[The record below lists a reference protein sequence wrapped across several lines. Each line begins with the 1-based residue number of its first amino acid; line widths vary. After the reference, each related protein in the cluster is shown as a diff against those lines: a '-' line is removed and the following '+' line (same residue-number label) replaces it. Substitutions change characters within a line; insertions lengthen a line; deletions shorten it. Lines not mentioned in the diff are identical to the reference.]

1 MAINNKATMRIWV
14 QITVGSLNFPRI
26 STQECNFFLHDNF
39 TSRFEGKYQAILE
52 WLYCCTFLP
61 AVNEYLNFSA
71 YSPAF
76 GTVTIF
82 LTSAFVIKCIVISI
96 YSYNLHY
103 LIAKHSKHA
112 FVCLFVICCLSLYI
126 FLLIF

>member
-1 MAINNKATMRIWV
+1 MQFFFYVT
-14 QITVGSLNFPRI
+14 TSLLGLKESIKLFYRVAVLLYIPPSN
-26 STQECNFFLHDNF
+26 NFFL
-39 TSRFEGKYQAILE
+39 ILI
-52 WLYCCTFLP
+52 LI
-61 AVNEYLNFSA
+61 YLNFSA

-82 LTSAFVIKCIVISI
+82 LTSAFVIKCVVVSI

-112 FVCLFVICCLSLYI
+112 FVCLFVICCLSLVKGLCI
-126 FLLIF
+126 SFCSFSNQIAHFLFFSC